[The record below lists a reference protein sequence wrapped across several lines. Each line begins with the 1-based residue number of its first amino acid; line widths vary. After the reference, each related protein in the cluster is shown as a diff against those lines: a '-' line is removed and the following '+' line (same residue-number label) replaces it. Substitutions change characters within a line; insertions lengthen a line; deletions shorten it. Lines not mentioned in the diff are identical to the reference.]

1 MVVST
6 IFDKDLKQKVFQ
18 VRDSERY
25 TNSTLTSLSLTTG
38 ANIRSYLQL
47 NLTATVQKH
56 LGQASIAFYDGDVLL
71 GVKACNQGTSTIT
84 FTAKVAYGYH
94 KIWAKYSG
102 NAECLSSKSG
112 IVEVDVAEPNL
123 VHTAFIEIE
132 PENYF
137 FLDSLDTQALTGRLR
152 NIDNLTNISGARVN
166 IYIDG
171 ELAGH
176 TTTSGN
182 GGFSYTIV
190 SPGST
195 PSYSIGEH
203 TVKYEYEGTSTYF
216 ECEAEAK
223 FNIVEHEYFVI
234 PSTKYNKVGV
244 GEEIEIDVVL
254 SDYTL
259 EPVVNETVR
268 LKED

>member
-6 IFDKDLKQKVFQ
+6 IYDNDLKQKVFQ

-38 ANIRSYLQL
+38 ENIRSYLQL

-56 LGQASIAFYDGDVLL
+56 LGQSSIAFYDGDVLL
-71 GVKACNQGTSTIT
+71 GVKPCNQGTSTIT

-112 IVEVDVAEPNL
+112 IVEVNVVEPNL

-137 FLDSLDTQALTGRLR
+137 FLDSLDEQTLTGRLR
-152 NIDNLTNISGARVN
+152 NIDTAANIGGARVN

-190 SPGST
+190 NGGST
-195 PSYSIGEH
+195 SYDIGEH

-216 ECEAEAK
+216 ECEADAK
-223 FNIVEHEYFVI
+223 FHIAEHEYSVI
-234 PSTKYNKVGV
+234 TSTKYAKVGV
-244 GEEIEIDVVL
+244 GEEIAIDVVL

-259 EPVVNETVR
+259 EPVANETVR